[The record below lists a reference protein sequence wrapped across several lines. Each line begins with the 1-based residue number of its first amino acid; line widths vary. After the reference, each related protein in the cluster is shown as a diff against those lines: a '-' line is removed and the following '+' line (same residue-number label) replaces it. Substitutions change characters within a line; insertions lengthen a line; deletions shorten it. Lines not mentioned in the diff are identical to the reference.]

1 MAKEITKSK
10 ASASASDSGKGSA
23 FIANKLER
31 LGQDMLAQIDA
42 ETSPTFT
49 TALRSKGN
57 IIYDNGV
64 GFIRLGD
71 KVEERTFINVGQA
84 RKFMQTVAIASKC
97 KKFLKEDAHTSIRGL
112 YYQLKFSLGDTL
124 DEELFSE
131 QSESNPL
138 VEDLEVAL
146 NVKREDLNLNTDR
159 KGVVAGPM
167 VLKDRFGGDEVEI
180 DCTKQGRSGWMIPS
194 DVDNG
199 MEFKSIDADYVL
211 VVEKDAMW
219 QRLNE
224 DKFWRKEN
232 CILITPKGQASRGCR
247 RLIRKLASRKLP
259 VIVFSVDADEPIM
272 LVDSEGMIRN
282 ERIGEYCKRTFEKN
296 GCEKTPHYEKGAASG
311 EMAPQVDSSG
321 AATTGSVLHVVRHP
335 IGEKLFEVK
344 SACGYSVKVTRSHS
358 VMVFDEAAYGIMPK
372 KASELQKGDLLV
384 APLKVPN
391 NESLRGGIDLLELG
405 QKAKCDFIGSIK
417 TEGISIRFGKSK
429 LRLPRKIRLTPQFAR
444 LLGYYVAEGSG
455 GAVATFSFGTHER
468 EYIRDVVRAARE
480 IFGCTASL
488 SNPSPGETQVKF
500 GGKLAEII
508 FADILGCGTGADRKQ
523 VPGIIFNM
531 PNDLKL
537 EFLRGYFRGDG
548 NVHATAKGCRL
559 WANTVSRKL
568 ASDLVLLL
576 LQLGCFATIEQKKPA
591 KQGHLK
597 QYHVLIYNLE
607 SLKKLQSIAK
617 DLEPSISSHLGK
629 KMLKSPIFKS
639 IPTRLLK
646 PFQKMIYS
654 LGGKGISDTF
664 NQDTISLDKLNVI
677 LSRLQAQPVVKRDA
691 VLKALGSN
699 PGSTTKEL
707 CRLTGLKFITV
718 FKSLSRAQK
727 RGEVSSRL
735 VRSDRAWKMAAA
747 GINTGGASEK
757 LETLRRL
764 AQNGIALIPVKEV
777 AEAKASDGFVY
788 DIEVNPTHTF
798 VGGVGPLLLHNTD
811 CDAWGWYI
819 YWAIKTGSMN
829 LAYLGNDIATP
840 EARFVGVTMRDIK
853 DYDFLEQLTINAK
866 EVDIK
871 RAEEMLSYEWISCHK
886 DWVEELKTV
895 LKTKKKIEQDAL
907 QGPRLSF
914 VGDYLR
920 EKIEKKKFLA

>member
-1 MAKEITKSK
+1 MAPTKEAKE
-10 ASASASDSGKGSA
+10 KGA
-23 FIANKLER
+23 KDIEVIKKLEN
-31 LGQDMLAQIDA
+31 LGLDMLAQVDE
-42 ETSPTFT
+42 ETTPTFT

-57 IIYDNGV
+57 IVYDQGV
-64 GFIRLGD
+64 GYIRLGD
-71 KVEERTFINVGQA
+71 KTEERRFVNVGQA

-112 YYQLKFSLGDTL
+112 FYQLKFSLGENL

-146 NVKREDLNLNTDR
+146 HVKREDLNLNTDR
-159 KGVVAGPM
+159 KGVVAGPLT
-167 VLKDRFGGDEVEI
+167 LKDRFGGTEDVI

-199 MEFKSIDADYVL
+199 MDLVDVDADYVL

-224 DKFWRKEN
+224 DKFWKKEN

-247 RLIRKLASRKLP
+247 RLIRRLASKKLP
-259 VIVFSVDADEPIM
+259 VYCFSVDADEPIV
-272 LVDSEGMIRN
+272 LVDSDGMIRN
-282 ERIGEYCKRTFEKN
+282 ERIGEYCKRMFETS
-296 GCEKTPHYEKGAASG
+296 GSEKTPHYEKGAAAG
-311 EMAPQVDSSG
+311 ERAPQVDSSG
-321 AATTGSVLHVVRHP
+321 AATMGSVLNVVRHP
-335 IGEKLFEVK
+335 ISEKLLEVK

-358 VMVFDEAAYGIMPK
+358 VMVFDEAAYRIVPK
-372 KASELQKGDLLV
+372 KTGELKKGDLLV
-384 APLKVPN
+384 AQLKVPN
-391 NESLRGGIDLLELG
+391 NENLSGAIDLLELG
-405 QKAKCDFIGSIK
+405 QRANCGAMGGIKA
-417 TEGISIRFGKSK
+417 EGGFIRFGKSE
-429 LRLPRKIRLTPQFAR
+429 LRLPMKIMATPQFAR

-455 GAVATFSFGTHER
+455 GAAATFSFGTHEK
-468 EYIRDVVRAARE
+468 EYIGDVVRGATE
-480 IFGCTASL
+480 IFGCKASL
-488 SNPSPGETQVKF
+488 SNPSPNETQVRF
-500 GGKLAEII
+500 GGKLAETV
-508 FADILGCGTGADRKQ
+508 FADILGCGRGADRKQ
-523 VPGIIFNM
+523 VPSIVFNM
-531 PNDLKL
+531 PDSLKM

-548 NVHATAKGCRL
+548 NVHITSKGCRL

-576 LQLGCFATIEQKKPA
+576 LQLGCFATIERKKPA
-591 KQGHLK
+591 RQGHLE
-597 QYHVLIYNLE
+597 QYHVLIYNRE

-617 DLEPSISSHLGK
+617 DLEPSISSHLGG
-629 KMLKSPIFKS
+629 KMLKSPVFKS
-639 IPTRLLK
+639 IPTRLLR
-646 PFQKMIYS
+646 PFQKTIYS
-654 LGGKGISDTF
+654 LGGKGISGIF
-664 NQDTISLDKLNVI
+664 SQGTISFDRLKLI
-677 LSRLQAQPVVKRDA
+677 FSRLQAEPVVKRDR
-691 VLKALGSN
+691 VLKALSKN
-699 PGSTTKEL
+699 PGISTKEL
-707 CRLTGLKFITV
+707 CRATGLKSITV
-718 FKSLSRAQK
+718 FKALSRAEK
-727 RGEVSSRL
+727 RGVVSSRL
-735 VRSDRAWKMAAA
+735 VRGERVWKMCKGPGADSS
-747 GINTGGASEK
+747 ASEK

-764 AQNGIALIPVKEV
+764 AQNEIALIPVKEV

-853 DYDFLEQLTINAK
+853 DYEFLGQLTINAK

-871 RAEEMLSYEWISCHK
+871 RAEEMLSYEWIQRHK

-920 EKIEKKKFLA
+920 EKIAKKKFLA

>member
-1 MAKEITKSK
+1 MAKEITRAKTSV
-10 ASASASDSGKGSA
+10 SASDSGKGSA
-23 FIANKLER
+23 FIADKLER
-31 LGQDMLAQIDA
+31 LGKDMLAQIDA
-42 ETSPTFT
+42 DTSPTFT

-57 IIYDNGV
+57 IVYDNGV

-71 KVEERTFINVGQA
+71 KTEERTFINVGQA

-167 VLKDRFGGDEVEI
+167 VLKDRFGGDETEI

-259 VIVFSVDADEPIM
+259 VIVF
-272 LVDSEGMIRN
+272 
-282 ERIGEYCKRTFEKN
+282 
-296 GCEKTPHYEKGAASG
+296 
-311 EMAPQVDSSG
+311 
-321 AATTGSVLHVVRHP
+321 
-335 IGEKLFEVK
+335 
-344 SACGYSVKVTRSHS
+344 
-358 VMVFDEAAYGIMPK
+358 
-372 KASELQKGDLLV
+372 
-384 APLKVPN
+384 
-391 NESLRGGIDLLELG
+391 
-405 QKAKCDFIGSIK
+405 
-417 TEGISIRFGKSK
+417 
-429 LRLPRKIRLTPQFAR
+429 
-444 LLGYYVAEGSG
+444 
-455 GAVATFSFGTHER
+455 
-468 EYIRDVVRAARE
+468 
-480 IFGCTASL
+480 
-488 SNPSPGETQVKF
+488 
-500 GGKLAEII
+500 
-508 FADILGCGTGADRKQ
+508 
-523 VPGIIFNM
+523 
-531 PNDLKL
+531 
-537 EFLRGYFRGDG
+537 
-548 NVHATAKGCRL
+548 
-559 WANTVSRKL
+559 
-568 ASDLVLLL
+568 
-576 LQLGCFATIEQKKPA
+576 
-591 KQGHLK
+591 
-597 QYHVLIYNLE
+597 
-607 SLKKLQSIAK
+607 
-617 DLEPSISSHLGK
+617 
-629 KMLKSPIFKS
+629 
-639 IPTRLLK
+639 
-646 PFQKMIYS
+646 
-654 LGGKGISDTF
+654 
-664 NQDTISLDKLNVI
+664 
-677 LSRLQAQPVVKRDA
+677 
-691 VLKALGSN
+691 
-699 PGSTTKEL
+699 
-707 CRLTGLKFITV
+707 
-718 FKSLSRAQK
+718 
-727 RGEVSSRL
+727 
-735 VRSDRAWKMAAA
+735 
-747 GINTGGASEK
+747 
-757 LETLRRL
+757 
-764 AQNGIALIPVKEV
+764 
-777 AEAKASDGFVY
+777 
-788 DIEVNPTHTF
+788 
-798 VGGVGPLLLHNTD
+798 TD

-853 DYDFLEQLTINAK
+853 DYDFLKQLTINAK